1 MTAYIS
7 DIFTSI
13 DSASTVYVAATAAHI
28 AAVLQPIFTQMFT
41 LFVLMWGFAMYRGV
55 IEEPIMDGVFRLMK
69 IAIVGSLSIGVL
81 STSAMITTDILAL
94 PDYATTLFGNTTGST
109 GATTAAGVLDDA
121 ATQIVAATSTL
132 WNTVSVGV
140 VPPTFT
146 IMPLF
151 YGLLVLI
158 VGTILVLYAAFL
170 IALSKIA
177 IGVLVAAAPLFMI
190 SLMFDGTKKFF
201 EAWVGQVVTYAL
213 TSGLAIGMVMML
225 VKGLFVPT
233 ATAVALAV
241 SQDTN
246 IGLANLLTFIIEG
259 VIFFLVLMQVQSI
272 ASGLGGG
279 AALTTM
285 GAVRG
290 LTSRAAGV
298 AKHYGSRARGERAL
312 QANRLANM
320 VEHKNKSSSPMAAAM
335 RTAQFT
341 PVSTLAMRGVDRLRG
356 KNSIAKG

>member
-1 MTAYIS
+1 MTQYIS
-7 DIFTSI
+7 DIFTAI
-13 DSASTVYVAATAAHI
+13 DSASAVYVAATAAHI

-55 IEEPIMDGVFRLMK
+55 IEEPIMDGVFRLIK
-69 IAIVGSLSIGVL
+69 IAIVGSLSIGAL

-94 PDYATTLFGNTTGST
+94 PDYATTLFGNTAGAT
-109 GATTAAGVLDDA
+109 GATTAAGVLDNI
-121 ATQIVAATSTL
+121 ATQIVTVTNAL
-132 WNTVSVGV
+132 WATVSVSLTSFV
-140 VPPTFT
+140 
-146 IMPLF
+146 IMPFF
-151 YGLLVLI
+151 YGLIVLLA
-158 VGTILVLYAAFL
+158 GTIIVLYAAFL

-177 IGVLVAAAPLFMI
+177 IGILVAGAPLFMI

-201 EAWVGQVVTYAL
+201 EAWVGQVVTYAM
-213 TSGLAIGMVMML
+213 TSGLAIGIVMML
-225 VKGLFVPT
+225 INGIFLPT
-233 ATAVALAV
+233 ANTLATQVA
-241 SQDTN
+241 SNTN
-246 IGLANLLTFIIEG
+246 ITIDGYLSFIIQA
-259 VIFFLVLMQVQSI
+259 VMFFLVLMQVQSI
-272 ASGLGGG
+272 ASSLGGG